1 MSRSWQVPGS
11 LSSEL
16 QTMYFCT
23 GELRGMNDH
32 LRPVGKPA
40 PPRPRRPEAL
50 TDSMTCSRGG
60 FSARI
65 FFHASY
71 PPIFRYVSSSH
82 ERSYLSVSK
91 QTRFS
96 ESFQSATAAP
106 ARIAAYLW
114 SSRI

>member
-16 QTMYFCT
+16 QTMYFCI
-23 GELRGMNDH
+23 GALRGMNDH

-40 PPRPRRPEAL
+40 PPRPRRPEAF
-50 TDSMTCSRGG
+50 TASMTCSRGG

-65 FFHASY
+65 FFQASY

-82 ERSYLSVSK
+82 ERSYLSGSK
-91 QTRFS
+91 QTRFMR
-96 ESFQSATAAP
+96 SFQSATRP
-106 ARIAAYLW
+106 ATPAYL
-114 SSRI
+114 